1 MIEFIIS
8 VGYGFGE
15 VLTGGILV
23 LHKLAYEIAR
33 RGYKVT
39 IFTNPE
45 YYHPNISVQKNSS
58 ENNLNFSY
66 NSETTIIIPS
76 FDWKNTSDI
85 KNVARL
91 ALYHITSEQ
100 MQNVDENDEIFNFGS
115 FNIPTDKITKQL
127 TTLDYRKNTL
137 VNRGLE
143 RTKKY
148 CHILLKNNPADA
160 NEIISSFDSLNLDDY
175 KQRGCFDY
183 LADVFNEH
191 EYFLTFDDKTFL
203 TLAAAM
209 CGCKPIILKNN
220 NISPSEFRE
229 KNPLQKYGVAYGIDD
244 LDWVEKTISKV
255 PEYVDYMDEMDNKT
269 IDEFIIFWENKLN
282 K

>member
-1 MIEFIIS
+1 M
-8 VGYGFGE
+8 
-15 VLTGGILV
+15 
-23 LHKLAYEIAR
+23 
-33 RGYKVT
+33 
-39 IFTNPE
+39 
-45 YYHPNISVQKNSS
+45 
-58 ENNLNFSY
+58 
-66 NSETTIIIPS
+66 
-76 FDWKNTSDI
+76 
-85 KNVARL
+85 
-91 ALYHITSEQ
+91 
-100 MQNVDENDEIFNFGS
+100 
-115 FNIPTDKITKQL
+115 
-127 TTLDYRKNTL
+127 
-137 VNRGLE
+137 
-143 RTKKY
+143 
-148 CHILLKNNPADA
+148 
-160 NEIISSFDSLNLDDY
+160 
-175 KQRGCFDY
+175 
-183 LADVFNEH
+183 ADVFNEH